1 MKGVGEKGSG
11 WTDVLEQREWGL
23 VCNARDGIREGSAT
37 VKIGKYAVPAAGAWI
52 NRMMRT

>member
-23 VCNARDGIREGSAT
+23 VCNARDGIDLILIIFYHFNNHSAQFL
-37 VKIGKYAVPAAGAWI
+37 KNNP
-52 NRMMRT
+52 